1 MARVRLTREA
11 RERLIVDGAIRFFAE
26 VGFGGQTRE
35 LARQLGMSQSLLFKY
50 FPTKGDLIDRV
61 YEEVYLSRWNPY
73 WEVLI
78 ANKKTPL
85 RQRLM
90 KFYSE
95 YARRIMDYYWI
106 RIFLYAGLLGS
117 EINKNYLELLRS
129 RIIYKICHA
138 VRDEAGLPTLSDDEL
153 SERDLQLVWAL
164 QGSIL
169 YLAIQRHVY
178 RNLSDDTIDGIIE
191 DRVDAFLKGALS
203 VVARAA
209 EAPAAK
215 ETSCLSR
222 RCISRSD
229 GGDQP

>member
-1 MARVRLTREA
+1 LARVRLTREA
-11 RERLIVDGAIRFFAE
+11 RERLIVDGAIRFFAD

-61 YEEVYLSRWNPY
+61 YAEVYLSRWNPY
-73 WEVLI
+73 WEVLLE
-78 ANKKTPL
+78 NKQIPL
-85 RQRLM
+85 RQRLL

-117 EINKNYLELLRS
+117 EINKNYLDLLRT

-138 VRDEAGLPTLSDDEL
+138 LRDEAGLPKLSDSEL

-178 RNLSDDTIDGIIE
+178 RNLSDDGIDAIIE

-203 VVARAA
+203 VVERAA
-209 EAPAAK
+209 EASAPQ
-215 ETSCLSR
+215 ETSA
-222 RCISRSD
+222 
-229 GGDQP
+229 

>member
-1 MARVRLTREA
+1 MARVRLTRDA
-11 RERLIVDGAIRFFAE
+11 REKLIVDGAIRFFAE

-50 FPTKGDLIDRV
+50 FPTKGELIDRV
-61 YEEVYLSRWNPY
+61 YQEVYLARWNPY

-78 ANKKTPL
+78 SNKDIPL
-85 RQRLM
+85 RQRLL

-95 YARRIMDYYWI
+95 YARRIMDYHWI

-117 EINKNYLELLRS
+117 EINKNYLDLLKS
-129 RIIYKICHA
+129 RIIYRICHA
-138 VRDEAGLPTLSDDEL
+138 ARDEAGLPKLSDNEL

-178 RNLSDDTIDGIIE
+178 RNLSDEGIDGLIE

-203 VVARAA
+203 VFGRPA
-209 EAPAAK
+209 EASAPQATDA
-215 ETSCLSR
+215 
-222 RCISRSD
+222 
-229 GGDQP
+229 

>member
-1 MARVRLTREA
+1 MARVRLTRET

-61 YEEVYLSRWNPY
+61 YQEVYLSRWSPY
-73 WEVLI
+73 WEVLLD
-78 ANKKTPL
+78 NKEIPL
-85 RQRLM
+85 RQRLL

-95 YARRIMDYYWI
+95 YARRIMDYHWI

-117 EINKNYLELLRS
+117 EINKNYLDLLKS

-138 VRDEAGLPTLSDDEL
+138 VRDEAGLPNLTDNEL
-153 SERDLQLVWAL
+153 SERHLQLVWAL

-169 YLAIQRHVY
+169 YLAIQRHIY
-178 RNLSDDTIDGIIE
+178 RNLSGEGIDDIIE

-203 VVARAA
+203 VFERAA
-209 EAPAAK
+209 EASTPQATNA
-215 ETSCLSR
+215 
-222 RCISRSD
+222 
-229 GGDQP
+229 

>member
-11 RERLIVDGAIRFFAE
+11 REKLIVEGAIRFFAE

-35 LARQLGMSQSLLFKY
+35 LARQLGMSQSLLFNY
-50 FPTKGDLIDRV
+50 FPTKDDLIDRV

-73 WEVLI
+73 WEVLLEN
-78 ANKKTPL
+78 NKISL
-85 RQRLM
+85 RERLM

-117 EINKNYLELLRS
+117 EINKNYVDLLKT

-138 VRDEAGLPTLSDDEL
+138 MRDEARLPKVSDGQL
-153 SERDLQLVWAL
+153 TERDLQLVWAL

-178 RNLSDDTIDGIIE
+178 RNLSDKGIDGIIE
-191 DRVDAFLKGALS
+191 DRVDAFLKGALC
-203 VVARAA
+203 VAERAA
-209 EAPAAK
+209 EASIAQ
-215 ETSCLSR
+215 ETSA
-222 RCISRSD
+222 
-229 GGDQP
+229 

>member
-1 MARVRLTREA
+1 LARVRLTRET

-61 YEEVYLSRWNPY
+61 YQEVYLSRWSPY
-73 WEVLI
+73 WEVLL
-78 ANKKTPL
+78 ANKEIPL
-85 RQRLM
+85 RQRLL

-95 YARRIMDYYWI
+95 YTHRIMDYHWI

-117 EINKNYLELLRS
+117 EINKNYLDLLRS

-138 VRDEAGLPTLSDDEL
+138 VRDEARLPKLTDNEL
-153 SERDLQLVWAL
+153 SERHLQLVWAL

-178 RNLSDDTIDGIIE
+178 RNLSDDRIEGIIE
-191 DRVDAFLKGALS
+191 DRVDAFIKGALS
-203 VVARAA
+203 VVGRTA
-209 EAPAAK
+209 EASAAQ
-215 ETSCLSR
+215 ETNA
-222 RCISRSD
+222 
-229 GGDQP
+229 

>member
-1 MARVRLTREA
+1 LARVRLARET

-50 FPTKGDLIDRV
+50 FPTKGELIDRV
-61 YEEVYLSRWNPY
+61 YQEVYLSRWNPY
-73 WEVLI
+73 WEVLLI
-78 ANKKTPL
+78 KTEIPL
-85 RQRLM
+85 RQRLL

-95 YARRIMDYYWI
+95 YARRIMDYHWI

-117 EINKNYLELLRS
+117 EINKNYLDLLKS
-129 RIIYKICHA
+129 RIIYRICHA
-138 VRDEAGLPTLSDDEL
+138 VRDEAGLPRLSDNEL

-178 RNLSDDTIDGIIE
+178 RNLSDEGIDGLIE
-191 DRVDAFLKGALS
+191 DRVDAFLNGAPS
-203 VVARAA
+203 VFGRAA
-209 EAPAAK
+209 EASAPQAA
-215 ETSCLSR
+215 TA
-222 RCISRSD
+222 
-229 GGDQP
+229 

>member
-1 MARVRLTREA
+1 VRLTRET

-61 YEEVYLSRWNPY
+61 YQEVYLSRWSPY
-73 WEVLI
+73 WEVLL
-78 ANKKTPL
+78 ANKEIPL
-85 RQRLM
+85 RQRLL

-95 YARRIMDYYWI
+95 YTRRIMDYHWI

-117 EINKNYLELLRS
+117 EINKNYLDLLRS

-138 VRDEAGLPTLSDDEL
+138 VRDEAGLPKLTDNEL
-153 SERDLQLVWAL
+153 SERHLQLVWAL

-178 RNLSDDTIDGIIE
+178 RNLSGEGIDDIIE
-191 DRVDAFLKGALS
+191 DRVDAFLKGAPS
-203 VVARAA
+203 VFERAA
-209 EAPAAK
+209 EASTPQATNA
-215 ETSCLSR
+215 
-222 RCISRSD
+222 
-229 GGDQP
+229 

>member
-1 MARVRLTREA
+1 LARVRLTRET

-61 YEEVYLSRWNPY
+61 YQEVYLSRWSPY
-73 WEVLI
+73 WEVLL
-78 ANKKTPL
+78 ANKEIPL
-85 RQRLM
+85 RQRLL

-95 YARRIMDYYWI
+95 YTHRIMDYHWI

-117 EINKNYLELLRS
+117 EINKNYLDLLRS

-138 VRDEAGLPTLSDDEL
+138 VRDEAGLPKLTDNEL
-153 SERDLQLVWAL
+153 SERHLQLVWAL

-178 RNLSDDTIDGIIE
+178 RNLSGEGIYDIIE
-191 DRVDAFLKGALS
+191 DRVDAFLKGAPS
-203 VVARAA
+203 VFERAA
-209 EAPAAK
+209 EASTPQATNA
-215 ETSCLSR
+215 
-222 RCISRSD
+222 
-229 GGDQP
+229 

>member
-11 RERLIVDGAIRFFAE
+11 REKLILDGAIRFFAE
-26 VGFGGQTRE
+26 VGFGGRTRE

-50 FPTKGDLIDRV
+50 FSTKGDLIDRV

-73 WEVLI
+73 WEVLL
-78 ANKKTPL
+78 ANSKIPL
-85 RQRLM
+85 RQRLL

-117 EINKNYLELLRS
+117 EINKNYLDLLRT

-138 VRDEAGLPTLSDDEL
+138 MRDEAGLPKLSDDEL

-164 QGSIL
+164 QGSVL

-178 RNLSDDTIDGIIE
+178 RNLSDEGIDGVIE

-203 VVARAA
+203 VVGRA
-209 EAPAAK
+209 EAPAA
-215 ETSCLSR
+215 ETSA
-222 RCISRSD
+222 
-229 GGDQP
+229 

>member
-1 MARVRLTREA
+1 MARVRLAREA
-11 RERLIVDGAIRFFAE
+11 RERLIVEGAIRFFAE

-50 FPTKGDLIDRV
+50 FPTKQALIDRV

-78 ANKKTPL
+78 ENARMPL
-85 RQRLM
+85 RQRLL

-117 EINKNYLELLRS
+117 EINKNYLDLLRT

-138 VRDEAGLPTLSDDEL
+138 VR
-153 SERDLQLVWAL
+153 ERGGPAERVRRRA
-164 QGSIL
+164 
-169 YLAIQRHVY
+169 QR
-178 RNLSDDTIDGIIE
+178 
-191 DRVDAFLKGALS
+191 
-203 VVARAA
+203 AR
-209 EAPAAK
+209 PAARLGPPG
-215 ETSCLSR
+215 EHPLSR
-222 RCISRSD
+222 RSSDTFIAICRTRGSTASSRIAST
-229 GGDQP
+229 PSSRARCP

>member
-1 MARVRLTREA
+1 VRLTREA
-11 RERLIVDGAIRFFAE
+11 REKLILDGAIRFFAE
-26 VGFGGQTRE
+26 VGFGGRTRE

-50 FPTKGDLIDRV
+50 FSTKGDLIDRV

-73 WEVLI
+73 WEVLL
-78 ANKKTPL
+78 ANSKIPL
-85 RQRLM
+85 RQRLL

-117 EINKNYLELLRS
+117 EINKNYLDLLRT

-138 VRDEAGLPTLSDDEL
+138 MRDEAGLRKLSDDEL

-164 QGSIL
+164 QGSVL

-178 RNLSDDTIDGIIE
+178 RNLSDEGIDGVIE

-203 VVARAA
+203 VVGRA
-209 EAPAAK
+209 EAPAA
-215 ETSCLSR
+215 ETSA
-222 RCISRSD
+222 
-229 GGDQP
+229 

>member
-1 MARVRLTREA
+1 LARVRLTRET

-61 YEEVYLSRWNPY
+61 YQEVYLSRWSPY
-73 WEVLI
+73 WEVLLD
-78 ANKKTPL
+78 NKEIPL
-85 RQRLM
+85 RQRLL

-95 YARRIMDYYWI
+95 YARRIMDYHWI

-117 EINKNYLELLRS
+117 EINKNYLDLLKS

-138 VRDEAGLPTLSDDEL
+138 VRDEAGLPNLTDNEL
-153 SERDLQLVWAL
+153 SERHLQLVWAL

-169 YLAIQRHVY
+169 YLAIQRHIY
-178 RNLSDDTIDGIIE
+178 RNLSGEGIDDIIE

-203 VVARAA
+203 VFERAA
-209 EAPAAK
+209 EASTPQATNA
-215 ETSCLSR
+215 
-222 RCISRSD
+222 
-229 GGDQP
+229 

>member
-11 RERLIVDGAIRFFAE
+11 REKLILDGAIRFFAE
-26 VGFGGQTRE
+26 VGFGGRTRE

-50 FPTKGDLIDRV
+50 FSTKGDLIDRV

-73 WEVLI
+73 WEVLL
-78 ANKKTPL
+78 ANSKIPL
-85 RQRLM
+85 RQRLL

-117 EINKNYLELLRS
+117 EINKNYLDLLRT

-138 VRDEAGLPTLSDDEL
+138 MRDEAGLRKLSDDEL

-164 QGSIL
+164 QGSVL

-178 RNLSDDTIDGIIE
+178 RNLSDEGIDGVIE

-203 VVARAA
+203 VVGRA
-209 EAPAAK
+209 EAPAA
-215 ETSCLSR
+215 ETSA
-222 RCISRSD
+222 
-229 GGDQP
+229 

>member
-11 RERLIVDGAIRFFAE
+11 REKLILDGAIRFFAE
-26 VGFGGQTRE
+26 VGFGGRTRE

-73 WEVLI
+73 WEVLL
-78 ANKKTPL
+78 ANSKIPL
-85 RQRLM
+85 RQRLL

-117 EINKNYLELLRS
+117 EINKNYLDLLRT

-138 VRDEAGLPTLSDDEL
+138 MRDEAGLPKLSDDEL

-164 QGSIL
+164 QGSVL

-178 RNLSDDTIDGIIE
+178 RNLSDEGIDGVIE

-203 VVARAA
+203 VVGRA
-209 EAPAAK
+209 EAPAA
-215 ETSCLSR
+215 ETSA
-222 RCISRSD
+222 
-229 GGDQP
+229 

>member
-1 MARVRLTREA
+1 LARVRLTRET

-61 YEEVYLSRWNPY
+61 YQEVYLSRWSPY
-73 WEVLI
+73 WEVLL
-78 ANKKTPL
+78 ANKEIPL
-85 RQRLM
+85 RQRLL

-95 YARRIMDYYWI
+95 YARRIMDYHWI

-117 EINKNYLELLRS
+117 EINKNYLDLLKS

-138 VRDEAGLPTLSDDEL
+138 VRDEAGLPNLTDNEL
-153 SERDLQLVWAL
+153 SERHLQLVWAL

-169 YLAIQRHVY
+169 YLAIQRHIY
-178 RNLSDDTIDGIIE
+178 RNLSGEGIDDIIE

-203 VVARAA
+203 VFERAA
-209 EAPAAK
+209 EASTPQATNA
-215 ETSCLSR
+215 
-222 RCISRSD
+222 
-229 GGDQP
+229 

>member
-1 MARVRLTREA
+1 MARVRLAREA

-50 FPTKGDLIDRV
+50 FPTKSDLIDRV
-61 YEEVYLSRWNPY
+61 YREVYLSRWNPY
-73 WEVLI
+73 WEVLLTN
-78 ANKKTPL
+78 NKIPL
-85 RQRLM
+85 RQRLL
-90 KFYSE
+90 KFYAE
-95 YARRIMDYYWI
+95 YARRIMDYFWI
-106 RIFLYAGLLGS
+106 RIFLYASLLGS
-117 EINKNYLELLRS
+117 EINTNYLELLRS

-138 VRDEAGLPTLSDDEL
+138 VRDEAGLPKLSDDEL

-178 RNLSDDTIDGIIE
+178 RNLSDEGIDSVIE

-203 VVARAA
+203 VVQRAA
-209 EAPAAK
+209 EASAAQG
-215 ETSCLSR
+215 TNA
-222 RCISRSD
+222 
-229 GGDQP
+229 

>member
-1 MARVRLTREA
+1 LARVRLTRET

-61 YEEVYLSRWNPY
+61 YQEVYLSRWSPY
-73 WEVLI
+73 WEVLL
-78 ANKKTPL
+78 ANKEIPL
-85 RQRLM
+85 RQRLL

-95 YARRIMDYYWI
+95 YACRIMDYHWI

-117 EINKNYLELLRS
+117 EINKNYLDLLKS

-138 VRDEAGLPTLSDDEL
+138 VRDEAGLPKLTDAEL

-178 RNLSDDTIDGIIE
+178 RNLSDEGIDGLIE
-191 DRVDAFLKGALS
+191 DRVDAFLNGAPS
-203 VVARAA
+203 VFGQAA
-209 EAPAAK
+209 EASTPQATNA
-215 ETSCLSR
+215 
-222 RCISRSD
+222 
-229 GGDQP
+229 